1 MSLIAKMDAQI
12 GRQGGLVVS
21 CQPVPDSPLDKPD
34 IVAAM
39 ALAAQQAGAVA
50 VRIEGINNLRAVR
63 QAVTLPIIGII
74 KRDLTDSPV
83 RITPYAEDVDALAQA
98 GADII
103 AIDGTDRF
111 RPVAVRELLARIHHH
126 GLIAMADC
134 SCEQDG
140 LYCQQAGAEL
150 IGTTLSGYTSA
161 HTPAEPD
168 LALVTTLSQAGCRVM
183 AEGRYNSPEL
193 AAQAKRHGAWAVTV
207 GSAITRLEYICQWY
221 CDALQEAAT

>member
-12 GRQGGLVVS
+12 GLQGGLVVS
-21 CQPVPDSPLDKPD
+21 CQPVPGSPLDKPE

-50 VRIEGINNLRAVR
+50 LRIEGINNLRAVR
-63 QAVTLPIIGII
+63 QIVTLPIIGII

-103 AIDGTDRF
+103 AIDGTDRI
-111 RPVAVRELLARIHHH
+111 RPVTVRELLARIHHH

-150 IGTTLSGYTSA
+150 IGTTLSGYTSEQ
-161 HTPAEPD
+161 TPAEPD
-168 LALVTTLSQAGCRVM
+168 LALVTTLSKAGCRVM

-193 AAQAKRHGAWAVTV
+193 AALAKRHGAWAVTV
-207 GSAITRLEYICQWY
+207 GSAITRLEHICQWY

>member
-103 AIDGTDRF
+103 AIDGTDRI
-111 RPVAVRELLARIHHH
+111 RPVAVRDLLARIHHH

-161 HTPAEPD
+161 HIPAEPD

-221 CDALQEAAT
+221 CDALQKAAT

>member
-1 MSLIAKMDAQI
+1 MHC
-12 GRQGGLVVS
+12 RQGGLVVS

-98 GADII
+98 GQILLPLMVPIVFARLRCVTCWRVSITTGLWRWPTVPASRMVCI
-103 AIDGTDRF
+103 A
-111 RPVAVRELLARIHHH
+111 
-126 GLIAMADC
+126 
-134 SCEQDG
+134 S
-140 LYCQQAGAEL
+140 
-150 IGTTLSGYTSA
+150 
-161 HTPAEPD
+161 
-168 LALVTTLSQAGCRVM
+168 
-183 AEGRYNSPEL
+183 
-193 AAQAKRHGAWAVTV
+193 K
-207 GSAITRLEYICQWY
+207 
-221 CDALQEAAT
+221 QERS

>member
-1 MSLIAKMDAQI
+1 MSPIAKMDAQI

-21 CQPVPDSPLDKPD
+21 CQPVPGSPLDKPE

-50 VRIEGINNLRAVR
+50 LRIEGINNLRAVR
-63 QAVTLPIIGII
+63 QIVTLPIIGII

-103 AIDGTDRF
+103 AIDGTDRV
-111 RPVAVRELLARIHHH
+111 RPVTVRELVARIHHH

-134 SCEQDG
+134 SSELDG
-140 LYCQQAGAEL
+140 L
-150 IGTTLSGYTSA
+150 
-161 HTPAEPD
+161 
-168 LALVTTLSQAGCRVM
+168 
-183 AEGRYNSPEL
+183 
-193 AAQAKRHGAWAVTV
+193 
-207 GSAITRLEYICQWY
+207 
-221 CDALQEAAT
+221 

>member
-21 CQPVPDSPLDKPD
+21 CQPVPGSPLDKPE

-50 VRIEGINNLRAVR
+50 LRIEGINNLRAVR
-63 QAVTLPIIGII
+63 QIVTLPVIGII

-103 AIDGTDRF
+103 AIDGTDRV
-111 RPVAVRELLARIHHH
+111 RPVTVRELLARIHHH

-150 IGTTLSGYTSA
+150 IGTTLSGYTSEQ
-161 HTPAEPD
+161 TPAEPD
-168 LALVTTLSQAGCRVM
+168 LTLVTTLSQAGCRVM

-193 AAQAKRHGAWAVTV
+193 AALAKRHGAWAVTV
-207 GSAITRLEYICQWY
+207 GSAITRLEHICQWY

>member
-21 CQPVPDSPLDKPD
+21 CQPVPGSPLDKPE

-39 ALAAQQAGAVA
+39 AQAAQQAGAVA
-50 VRIEGINNLRAVR
+50 LRIEGINNLRAVR
-63 QAVTLPIIGII
+63 QIVTLPVIGII

-103 AIDGTDRF
+103 AIDGTDRV
-111 RPVAVRELLARIHHH
+111 RPVTVRELLARIHHH

-150 IGTTLSGYTSA
+150 IGTTLSGYTSEQ
-161 HTPAEPD
+161 TPAEPD
-168 LALVTTLSQAGCRVM
+168 LTLVTTLSQAGCRVM

-193 AAQAKRHGAWAVTV
+193 AALAKRHGAWAVTV
-207 GSAITRLEYICQWY
+207 GSAITRLEHICQWY

>member
-21 CQPVPDSPLDKPD
+21 CQPVPDSPLDKPE

-50 VRIEGINNLRAVR
+50 LRIEGINNLHAVR
-63 QAVTLPIIGII
+63 RVVTLPIIGII

-103 AIDGTDRF
+103 AIDGTDRV
-111 RPVAVRELLARIHHH
+111 RPVAVGELLARIHHH

-150 IGTTLSGYTSA
+150 IGTTLSGYTSEQ
-161 HTPAEPD
+161 TPAEPD
-168 LALVTTLSQAGCRVM
+168 LALVTTLSQTGCRVM

-207 GSAITRLEYICQWY
+207 GSAITRLEHICQWY